1 LRFFHEKESIS
12 KPIRPGFNLG
22 GRWTALTALV
32 VAANVTIF
40 VFAYGN
46 RASTSETSVLATSLS
61 VDYGSIADGQ
71 IWRLLVSPFLFLGM
85 LPLFLGSM
93 SMYFFGGY
101 VARRL
106 GFGWFVFAYI
116 ACGAAGGLASSLV
129 VPDSAYGAAA
139 AATFGIT
146 FLCMLYFPYM
156 YFLGGATARQLGP
169 VLMGGVLLS
178 GLSFDGRDL
187 GLLSQLAALP
197 VAYAIYRLEPLI
209 ERMRSRRRL
218 HREIWGAFTEAER
231 EEELDRLLQ
240 KVAREGM
247 DGLNRKERNFLQSV
261 SKEYRRKKIG
271 NKS

>member
-1 LRFFHEKESIS
+1 MGFYQGQGSFSRSL
-12 KPIRPGFNLG
+12 RPGFNLG
-22 GRWTALTALV
+22 GKWTNLTGFL

-46 RASTSETSVLATSLS
+46 RVSTQDTSTIASTLSISYTS
-61 VDYGSIADGQ
+61 IIDGQ
-71 IWRLLVSPFLFLGM
+71 IWRLVVSPFLFLGM

-106 GFGWFVFAYI
+106 GLGWFMFTYV
-116 ACGAAGGLASSLV
+116 ACGAAGGLTSSLV
-129 VPDSAYGAAA
+129 MHNDVFGAAP
-139 AATFGIT
+139 AATFGIV

-169 VLMGGVLLS
+169 VLIAGVIIS
-178 GLSFDGRDL
+178 GLSFGARDL
-187 GLLSQLAALP
+187 GVVSQLTALP
-197 VAYAIYRLEPLI
+197 VAYLVYRLEPLI
-209 ERMRSRRRL
+209 ERIRSKRRL
-218 HREIWGAFTEAER
+218 HREISVAFTQAER

-240 KVAREGM
+240 KVASEGM
-247 DGLNRKERNFLQSV
+247 NSLNRKERHFLQSV
-261 SKEYRRKKIG
+261 SREYRRKKIG